1 MNNLIVLLGPTGVGK
16 TELSL
21 RVAERF
27 GSPILSSDS
36 RQLFRELPIGTA
48 APTPEQMSRVKHY
61 FVGTLSIHDYY
72 SASNFEE
79 EAIALIHELHR
90 SIPTVVMT
98 GGSMMYI
105 DAVCKGIDD
114 IPTVLPVVREA
125 AWRDYE
131 EKGLDYLLEELK
143 RVDPVHYNQ
152 VDRNNYK
159 RVVHA
164 IEICRQA
171 GVPYSSLRT
180 NQPKQRD
187 FRIIQVGLTRDRE
200 ELCDRINRRVDQ
212 MMADGLLE
220 EARRVYPFRHL
231 NSLNTVGYKE
241 LFNYF
246 DGTWTL
252 DMAVEKIKRDSRVY
266 ARKQMTWFRR
276 DPRITWFHP
285 DQEREIFSF
294 LEDQINSGHQEE
306 AG

>member
-27 GSPILSSDS
+27 DSPILSSDS
-36 RQLFRELPIGTA
+36 RQLFRELPVGTA

-114 IPTVLPVVREA
+114 IPTVLPEVREA

-143 RVDPVHYNQ
+143 RVDPVHYDQ

-200 ELCDRINRRVDQ
+200 DVRPHQSPCGPD
-212 MMADGLLE
+212 DGRWPARGGPAGLSFPPLE
-220 EARRVYPFRHL
+220 R
-231 NSLNTVGYKE
+231 
-241 LFNYF
+241 
-246 DGTWTL
+246 
-252 DMAVEKIKRDSRVY
+252 
-266 ARKQMTWFRR
+266 
-276 DPRITWFHP
+276 
-285 DQEREIFSF
+285 
-294 LEDQINSGHQEE
+294 LEHGRL
-306 AG
+306 

>member
-36 RQLFRELPIGTA
+36 RQLFRELPVGTA

-114 IPTVLPVVREA
+114 IPTVLPEVREA

-187 FRIIQVGLTRDRE
+187 FRIIQVGLTRDASVRSCATA
-200 ELCDRINRRVDQ
+200 L
-212 MMADGLLE
+212 
-220 EARRVYPFRHL
+220 
-231 NSLNTVGYKE
+231 TVG
-241 LFNYF
+241 
-246 DGTWTL
+246 WT
-252 DMAVEKIKRDSRVY
+252 R
-266 ARKQMTWFRR
+266 
-276 DPRITWFHP
+276 
-285 DQEREIFSF
+285 
-294 LEDQINSGHQEE
+294 
-306 AG
+306 

>member
-1 MNNLIVLLGPTGVGK
+1 M
-16 TELSL
+16 
-21 RVAERF
+21 
-27 GSPILSSDS
+27 
-36 RQLFRELPIGTA
+36 
-48 APTPEQMSRVKHY
+48 
-61 FVGTLSIHDYY
+61 
-72 SASNFEE
+72 
-79 EAIALIHELHR
+79 
-90 SIPTVVMT
+90 
-98 GGSMMYI
+98 
-105 DAVCKGIDD
+105 
-114 IPTVLPVVREA
+114 
-125 AWRDYE
+125 
-131 EKGLDYLLEELK
+131 DYLLEELK
-143 RVDPVHYNQ
+143 RVDPVHYDQ

-231 NSLNTVGYKE
+231 NALNTVGYKE

-252 DMAVEKIKRDSRVY
+252 EMAVEKIKRDSRVY